1 VLGSGQ
7 PVRNRSSVI
16 SRKIFAGNLSFDLTR
31 DDLVE
36 LFSTV
41 GPVADIT
48 LPVDRMS
55 GRLRGFAFVEFE
67 NDEDAAKAIET
78 LNGRDLAGRELRL
91 DEARERAPRPPRD
104 PGGGGGGGGFDPG
117 GGGRPFKAKGSRRG
131 IRGRKRGF

>member
-1 VLGSGQ
+1 M
-7 PVRNRSSVI
+7 
-16 SRKIFAGNLSFDLTR
+16 
-31 DDLVE
+31 
-36 LFSTV
+36 

-55 GRLRGFAFVEFE
+55 GRPRGFAFVEFE
-67 NDEDAAKAIET
+67 NDEDAAKAVET

-91 DEARERAPRPPRD
+91 DEARERAPRPPRE
-104 PGGGGGGGGFDPG
+104 PGGGGGGGGGGGFNPS